1 MQNTLVTVSMLAV
14 LIGGTQ
20 FLSAQPKG
28 ERATINGEVVD
39 LWCYWNILF
48 LTGAPLRNS

>member
-1 MQNTLVTVSMLAV
+1 MRNTLATVSMLAV
-14 LIGGTQ
+14 LIGGTR

-39 LWCYWNILF
+39 LWCYWNTLF